1 MKLKEGFITHET
13 GEEQIMVGTG
23 EVRFAGLVRSNKTAA
38 FIIDCLKVE
47 TTREE
52 IVSKMVDCYDAS
64 REVIAADV
72 QHILEQLDS
81 IGAIVE

>member
-52 IVSKMVDCYDAS
+52 IVSKMADRYDAS

>member
-52 IVSKMVDCYDAS
+52 IVSKMADCYDAS